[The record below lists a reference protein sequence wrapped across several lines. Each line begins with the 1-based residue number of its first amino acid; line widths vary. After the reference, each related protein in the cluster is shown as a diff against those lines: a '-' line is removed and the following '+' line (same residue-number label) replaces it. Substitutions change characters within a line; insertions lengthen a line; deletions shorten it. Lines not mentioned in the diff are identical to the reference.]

1 MFSRLFTEHPHEMG
15 ETYWQH
21 QRFAFGFA
29 FSLFAAGAACA
40 LHAVVPGL
48 CKRTGSRA
56 IEALHARLT
65 AARRLHPA
73 SSAISASTTQA
84 VSQ

>member
-40 LHAVVPGL
+40 LHAVVPAL

-56 IEALHARLT
+56 IETLHARLT
-65 AARRLHPA
+65 AARRLHAAP
-73 SSAISASTTQA
+73 SPSAQA
-84 VSQ
+84 VPQRAVS

>member
-1 MFSRLFTEHPHEMG
+1 MFSRLFTQHPHEMG
-15 ETYWQH
+15 ETYWEH
-21 QRFAFGFA
+21 QRFALGFA

-56 IEALHARLT
+56 VETLHARLT
-65 AARRLHPA
+65 AARRLNAAPSTA
-73 SSAISASTTQA
+73 SAATPQT
-84 VSQ
+84 VS